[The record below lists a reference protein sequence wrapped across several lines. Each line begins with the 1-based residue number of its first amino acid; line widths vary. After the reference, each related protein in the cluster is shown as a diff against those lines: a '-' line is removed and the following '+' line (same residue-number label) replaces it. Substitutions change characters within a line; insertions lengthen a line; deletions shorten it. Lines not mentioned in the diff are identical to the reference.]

1 MTDVTYPDRQCVL
14 ITSPIKEDL
23 DIRVSGARVQDF
35 KVTIDEA
42 YRYKAEVFVQMCQD
56 RKLTRDPAYYVK
68 TVSFMDE
75 IVKSYTK

>member
-1 MTDVTYPDRQCVL
+1 M
-14 ITSPIKEDL
+14 
-23 DIRVSGARVQDF
+23 
-35 KVTIDEA
+35 TIDEA